1 MRPLLRFLLLFMTL
15 LSLATYTAR
24 ASAQEVTLE
33 NQGFRIN
40 RAVER
45 KTNEG
50 PYIISRQ
57 DCYDDDPNEEDYDRY
72 EDTGT
77 RTWIEMSVSLRNTSA
92 SRHTVEVW
100 ASQTADCLD
109 ADERRSD
116 GGSCHLVAE
125 PEKANELVKQL
136 RVYPRSLIL
145 EKGVEDVTNPED
157 YPTADECDDDEKEE
171 PLILWVLLREGDDIV
186 SSVTWE
192 DSSIDTLA
200 PLPPNSLDAGAGD
213 QHLFLDWN
221 IEPTDEDE
229 DTYGFVF
236 YCVPTGTAG
245 DGAGGEGGAGGADS
259 SGANCPQDVLS
270 AGQLPGA
277 DADAF
282 RCGDAVGRGARDGQ
296 TSTLTNGTYY
306 AVAVAAT
313 DLVRNQGR
321 LSPIS
326 CSTPQEVITFFEE
339 YKNAGG
345 AGGGGFCGFSRS
357 GSASSLLLLLAAS
370 ALWLHRRRKTF
381 S

>member
-1 MRPLLRFLLLFMTL
+1 MRPLLRFLLLFLPL
-15 LSLATYTAR
+15 LFVATHQQHAH
-24 ASAQEVTLE
+24 AQEVTLE
-33 NQGFRIN
+33 TQGFRIN

-45 KTNEG
+45 ATNEG

-57 DCYDDDPNEEDYDRY
+57 DCYDDDPNEEDYDRIA
-72 EDTGT
+72 ETGS
-77 RTWIEMSVSLRNTSA
+77 RTWIELSVSLRDTSA

-109 ADERRSD
+109 DDERRSD
-116 GGSCHLVAE
+116 GGACHLVAE
-125 PEKANELVKQL
+125 PVKANELVKQL
-136 RVYPRSLIL
+136 RVYPRELIL
-145 EKGVEDVTNPED
+145 EKGLDDINNPDE
-157 YPTADECDDDEKEE
+157 YPAAEECDDDEKEE
-171 PLILWVLLREGDDIV
+171 PLILWVLLREGDDII

-213 QHLFLDWN
+213 EHLFLEWE
-221 IEPTDEDE
+221 IEDTDEDE
-229 DTYGFVF
+229 DTYGFIY
-236 YCVPTGTAG
+236 YCVPVGTAG
-245 DGAGGEGGAGGADS
+245 DGVGNGGAGGAGT
-259 SGANCPQDVLS
+259 GADCPQDVLID
-270 AGQLPGA
+270 GQLPGD
-277 DADAF
+277 DATAF
-282 RCGDAVGRGARDGQ
+282 KCGEATGRGSRDGQ
-296 TSTLTNGTYY
+296 TKKLVNGTYY

-345 AGGGGFCGFSRS
+345 QGGGGFCGFS
-357 GSASSLLLLLAAS
+357 GSNKANSLFLLLAAC
-370 ALWLHRRRKTF
+370 ALWLYRRRRTL